1 MGRCQLKGTNSPLR
15 WISSGDL
22 MYNMM
27 AVISNTVIII
37 TFLKVAESQMFSP
50 QKRSGNYRM

>member
-1 MGRCQLKGTNSPLR
+1 MGRCQLKGTNSQLR

-37 TFLKVAESQMFSP
+37 IFLKVAKSKSDVLTT
-50 QKRSGNYRM
+50 KKKW